1 MRPGGLRRLD
11 PPYASGVRSNMPVRF
26 RCAYCNQLLG
36 IARRKVGTVVRCP
49 TCAGQVVVPDRDAED
64 LDKGNDQ
71 PEPPLFERQDFDDL
85 FNAPHRPDLE
95 KGDEPQQLGPPV
107 AVEQPV
113 GAWGT
118 HCEPEFDVQK
128 LRPIPES
135 ESQKGGTNQI
145 CCCGHCR
152 NRRCCRGCGPLER
165 R

>member
-1 MRPGGLRRLD
+1 
-11 PPYASGVRSNMPVRF
+11 MPVRF
-26 RCAYCNQLLG
+26 RCSYCNQLLG

-64 LDKGNDQ
+64 LDKGDDQ

-95 KGDEPQQLGPPV
+95 KGDEPQRLGPPV

-118 HCEPEFDVQK
+118 HGEPEFDVQK
-128 LRPIPES
+128 LRPIPEN
-135 ESQKGGTNQI
+135 EPQKGSPPRRAGLVLSPLVATLATVGVI
-145 CCCGHCR
+145 AFVAAAFLCGLLVGFLLF
-152 NRRCCRGCGPLER
+152 RGS
-165 R
+165 